1 MAAPSTSDFVLDP
14 FSSTA
19 YARFMNRT
27 ATTLAHLEALATR
40 GVGADH
46 LAMEVTTAILTWHRE
61 AASDAQR
68 LRQALAA
75 LSLSH
80 DSDRDSAMRRGMVAE
95 GRRQEGIAAALLQAA
110 QAQLSDLRRS

>member
-1 MAAPSTSDFVLDP
+1 
-14 FSSTA
+14 
-19 YARFMNRT
+19 MNRT
-27 ATTLAHLEALATR
+27 SATLAHLEALATR

-46 LAMEVTTAILTWHRE
+46 LAMEVAATILAWHRE

-80 DSDRDSAMRRGMVAE
+80 DSDKDCAIQRGMVAE
-95 GRRQEGIAAALLQAA
+95 GRRQESIAMALLQAA
-110 QAQLSDLRRS
+110 HAQLSDLRWS